1 MLLAIRERVMG
12 IVGWFILGILFIAF
26 AFFGLNSYLDS
37 DVASYVASVNGVEI
51 NARQEDRAYRNLIS
65 RMENLMGSSFDPD
78 MIDEAQLRKN
88 ALRQIINEELLFQE
102 ALDGD
107 FAASDQQLAAQI
119 SAISAFKKD
128 GKFSKQRYERALSN
142 SGMTSSQF
150 EGQLK
155 REIMSDHL
163 RSGIIN
169 TAAPTHEALASAYR
183 LQGEQRRFSYLILP
197 VSKFNKQ
204 VKVTDADIDQFYD
217 EHGSEYMTPERV
229 KIQYLEL
236 QAASLEPG
244 TEPDEAALRALYDE
258 ESGRFTTEE
267 ERHARHILV
276 MFTGTDEESIRQAAS
291 RAEEIVK
298 RLDAG
303 EAFDVLAKE
312 VSEDPGSA
320 SSGGDLGFFGRGI
333 MAAEFED
340 AVFDMQAGERSQ
352 PVRSS
357 YGLHIIELL
366 DIKPETVQPFE
377 EVRASLAEQLL
388 SDERSD
394 LFYDQSEV
402 LANLSFEYPD
412 TLQEAANGLG
422 LEIQESDW
430 ISAGGGPAIGENPAV
445 IEAAFSDDVLLGGNN
460 SKVVEMGE
468 DHMLV
473 LRVSAHQKSAQKP
486 LEEVND
492 LIRQDLLDE
501 QVRALAKAK
510 GEELLASLQAGV
522 ALEEIAKQQVLETGR
537 TDLLGRQAA
546 TPQRSL
552 VQKAFSLATPKDGE
566 TVSGGFV
573 MNDGNYA
580 IVLLEETSEG
590 RLESL
595 NESSR
600 VQSSQE
606 LGKLQGAADMAAV
619 MAALNEQAT
628 VLIPKDKDQ

>member
-1 MLLAIRERVMG
+1 MG
-12 IVGWFILGILFIAF
+12 VVGWFILGILFIAF
-26 AFFGLNSYLDS
+26 AFFGLNSYLDG

-51 NARQEDRAYRNLIS
+51 SERQEDRAYRNLLS
-65 RMENLMGSSFDPD
+65 RMESLMGSSFDPD
-78 MIDEAQLRKN
+78 MIDETQLRKN
-88 ALRQIINEELLFQE
+88 ALKQIINEELLLQE
-102 ALDGD
+102 AVAGD

-119 SAISAFKKD
+119 SAIGAFKKD
-128 GKFSKQRYERALSN
+128 GRFSKQRYERALRN
-142 SGMTSSQF
+142 SGMTPSQF

-155 REIMSDHL
+155 REIMSNHL

-169 TAAPTHEALASAYR
+169 TAAPTQEALAAAYR

-197 VSKFNKQ
+197 VSKFDKQ
-204 VKVTDADIDQFYD
+204 VKVTDADVEQFYD
-217 EHGSEYMTPERV
+217 THGSEYRTPERV

-236 QAASLEPG
+236 DAARIEPG
-244 TEPDEAALRALYDE
+244 TEPDEATLRALYDE

-276 MFTGTDEESIRQAAS
+276 MFKGTDEENISQATS
-291 RAEEIVK
+291 KAEEIVK

-312 VSEDPGSA
+312 LSEDPGSA

-333 MAAEFED
+333 MAAEFEE
-340 AVFDMQAGERSQ
+340 AVFTMQAGERSQ
-352 PVRSS
+352 PVRSP

-366 DIKPETVQPFE
+366 DIKHETVQPFE
-377 EVRASLAEQLL
+377 EVRASLVDQMLG
-388 SDERSD
+388 DERSD

-412 TLQEAANGLG
+412 TLQEAASALG

-430 ISAGGGPAIGENPAV
+430 MNASGGPGIGENPAV
-445 IEAAFSDDVLLGGNN
+445 IEAAFGDDVLLAGNN
-460 SKVVEMGE
+460 SNVVEVGE

-473 LRVSAHQKSAQKP
+473 LRVLEHQKSAQKP

-492 LIRQDLLDE
+492 LIRQQLQDE
-501 QVRALAKAK
+501 QARSLTKAK
-510 GEELLASLQAGV
+510 GEDLLASLQTGV
-522 ALEEIAKQQVLETGR
+522 ALEEIAKQEALEAGQ
-537 TDLLGRQAA
+537 TDLLGRQAD
-546 TPQRSL
+546 TPGRSL
-552 VQKAFSLATPKDGE
+552 VRKAFSLATPEEGE
-566 TVSGGFV
+566 SVSAGFI

-595 NESSR
+595 NEASR
-600 VQSSQE
+600 VQASQE
-606 LGKLQGAADMAAV
+606 LGKLQGAADMSAV
-619 MAALNEQAT
+619 MAALNEKAT
-628 VLIPKDKDQ
+628 IHIPKYEDL

>member
-12 IVGWFILGILFIAF
+12 IVGWIILGILFIAF

-51 NARQEDRAYRNLIS
+51 SERQEDIAYRNLRS
-65 RMENLMGSSFDPD
+65 RMEDLMGSSFDPD
-78 MIDEAQLRKN
+78 MINETQLRKN

-102 ALDGD
+102 AVDGD

-119 SAISAFKKD
+119 SAINAFKKD

-142 SGMTSSQF
+142 QGMTSSDF

-155 REIMSDHL
+155 RGIMSDHL
-163 RSGIIN
+163 RSGITK
-169 TAAPTHEALASAYR
+169 TAAPTHEALAAAYR

-197 VSKFNKQ
+197 VSKFEGQ
-204 VKVTDADIDQFYD
+204 VKVTDADVEQFY
-217 EHGSEYMTPERV
+217 EAHGSEYMTPERV
-229 KIQYLEL
+229 KLEYLEL
-236 QAASLEPG
+236 EAARLELG

-276 MFTGTDEESIRQAAS
+276 MFKGTDEENIRQAES
-291 RAEEIVK
+291 KAEEIVK

-303 EAFDVLAKE
+303 EAFDALAKE

-333 MAAEFED
+333 MAAEFEE

-352 PVRSS
+352 PVRSP

-366 DIKPETVQPFE
+366 EIKPETVQPFE
-377 EVRASLAEQLL
+377 EVRASLVDQLL
-388 SDERSD
+388 SEERSD

-402 LANLSFEYPD
+402 LANLSFETPD
-412 TLQEAANGLG
+412 TLEEAANGLG

-430 ISAGGGPAIGENPAV
+430 MDASGGPGIGENPAV

-460 SKVVEMGE
+460 STVVEVGE

-473 LRVSAHQKSAQKP
+473 LRVFEHQKSAQKP

-492 LIRQDLLDE
+492 VIRQQLQDE
-501 QVRALAKAK
+501 QARTLTKAK
-510 GEELLASLQAGV
+510 GEELLASLQSGV
-522 ALEEIAKQQVLETGR
+522 ALEEIAKQQALEKGQ
-537 TDLLGRQAA
+537 TDLLGRQAD
-546 TPQRSL
+546 TPERSL
-552 VQKAFSLATPKDGE
+552 VHKVFSLATPKDGE
-566 TVSGGFV
+566 PVSNGFV

-600 VQSSQE
+600 MQASQE

-619 MAALNEQAT
+619 MAALSEKAT
-628 VLIPKDKDQ
+628 LHIPKYEDR

>member
-1 MLLAIRERVMG
+1 MG
-12 IVGWFILGILFIAF
+12 VVGWFILGILFIAF
-26 AFFGLNSYLDS
+26 AFFGLNSYLDG

-51 NARQEDRAYRNLIS
+51 SERQEDRAYRNLLS
-65 RMENLMGSSFDPD
+65 RMESLMGSSFDPD
-78 MIDEAQLRKN
+78 MIDETQLRKN
-88 ALRQIINEELLFQE
+88 ALKQIINEELLLQE
-102 ALDGD
+102 AVAGD

-119 SAISAFKKD
+119 SAIGAFKKD
-128 GKFSKQRYERALSN
+128 GRFSKQRYERALRN
-142 SGMTSSQF
+142 SGMTPSQF

-155 REIMSDHL
+155 REIMSNHL

-169 TAAPTHEALASAYR
+169 TAAPTQEALAAAYR

-197 VSKFNKQ
+197 VSKFDKQ
-204 VKVTDADIDQFYD
+204 VKVTDADVEQFYD
-217 EHGSEYMTPERV
+217 THGSEYRTPERV

-236 QAASLEPG
+236 DAARIEPG
-244 TEPDEAALRALYDE
+244 TEPDEATLRALYDE

-276 MFTGTDEESIRQAAS
+276 MFKGTDEENISQATS
-291 RAEEIVK
+291 KAEEIVK

-312 VSEDPGSA
+312 LSEDPGSA

-333 MAAEFED
+333 MAAEFEE
-340 AVFDMQAGERSQ
+340 AVFTMQAGERSQ
-352 PVRSS
+352 PVRSP

-366 DIKPETVQPFE
+366 DIKHETVQPFE
-377 EVRASLAEQLL
+377 EVRASLVDQMLG
-388 SDERSD
+388 DERSD

-412 TLQEAANGLG
+412 TLQEAASALG

-430 ISAGGGPAIGENPAV
+430 MNASGGPGIGENPAV
-445 IEAAFSDDVLLGGNN
+445 IEAAFGDDVLLAGNN
-460 SKVVEMGE
+460 SNVVEVGE

-473 LRVSAHQKSAQKP
+473 LRVLEHQKSAQKP

-492 LIRQDLLDE
+492 LIRQQLQDE
-501 QVRALAKAK
+501 QARSLTKAK
-510 GEELLASLQAGV
+510 GEDLLASLQTGV
-522 ALEEIAKQQVLETGR
+522 ALEEIAKQEALETGQ
-537 TDLLGRQAA
+537 TDLLGRQAD
-546 TPQRSL
+546 TPGRSL
-552 VQKAFSLATPKDGE
+552 VRKAFSLATPEEGE
-566 TVSGGFV
+566 SVSAGFI

-595 NESSR
+595 NEASR
-600 VQSSQE
+600 VQASQE
-606 LGKLQGAADMAAV
+606 LGKLQGAADMSAV
-619 MAALNEQAT
+619 MAALNEKAT
-628 VLIPKDKDQ
+628 IHIPKYEDL

>member
-1 MLLAIRERVMG
+1 MG
-12 IVGWFILGILFIAF
+12 VVGWFILGILFIAF
-26 AFFGLNSYLDS
+26 AFFGLNSYLDG

-51 NARQEDRAYRNLIS
+51 SERQEDRAYRNLLS
-65 RMENLMGSSFDPD
+65 RMESLMGSSFDPD
-78 MIDEAQLRKN
+78 MIDETQLRKN
-88 ALRQIINEELLFQE
+88 ALKQIINEELLLQE
-102 ALDGD
+102 AVAGD

-119 SAISAFKKD
+119 SAIGAFKKD
-128 GKFSKQRYERALSN
+128 GRFSKQRYERALRN
-142 SGMTSSQF
+142 SGMTPSQF

-155 REIMSDHL
+155 REIMSNHL

-169 TAAPTHEALASAYR
+169 TAAPTQEALAAAYR

-197 VSKFNKQ
+197 VSKFDKQ
-204 VKVTDADIDQFYD
+204 VKVTDADVEQFYD
-217 EHGSEYMTPERV
+217 THGSEYRTPERV

-236 QAASLEPG
+236 DAARIEPG
-244 TEPDEAALRALYDE
+244 TEPDEATLRALYDE

-276 MFTGTDEESIRQAAS
+276 MFKGTDEENISQATS
-291 RAEEIVK
+291 KAEEIVK

-312 VSEDPGSA
+312 LSEDPGSA

-333 MAAEFED
+333 MAAEFEE
-340 AVFDMQAGERSQ
+340 AVFTMQAGERSQ
-352 PVRSS
+352 PVRSP

-366 DIKPETVQPFE
+366 DIKHETVQPFE
-377 EVRASLAEQLL
+377 EVRASLVDQMLG
-388 SDERSD
+388 DERSD

-412 TLQEAANGLG
+412 TLQEAASALG

-430 ISAGGGPAIGENPAV
+430 MNASGGPGIGENPAV
-445 IEAAFSDDVLLGGNN
+445 IEAAFGDDVLLAGNN
-460 SKVVEMGE
+460 SNVVEVGE

-473 LRVSAHQKSAQKP
+473 LRVLEHQKSAQKP

-492 LIRQDLLDE
+492 LIRQQLQDE
-501 QVRALAKAK
+501 QARSLTKAK
-510 GEELLASLQAGV
+510 GEDLLASLQTGV
-522 ALEEIAKQQVLETGR
+522 ALEEIAKQEALEAGQ
-537 TDLLGRQAA
+537 TDLLGRQAD
-546 TPQRSL
+546 TPGRSL
-552 VQKAFSLATPKDGE
+552 VRKAFSLATPEKGE
-566 TVSGGFV
+566 SVSAGFV

-595 NESSR
+595 NEASR
-600 VQSSQE
+600 VQASQE
-606 LGKLQGAADMAAV
+606 LGKLQGAADMSAV
-619 MAALNEQAT
+619 MAALNEKAT
-628 VLIPKDKDQ
+628 IHIPKYEDL

>member
-1 MLLAIRERVMG
+1 MG
-12 IVGWFILGILFIAF
+12 VVGWFILGILFIAF
-26 AFFGLNSYLDS
+26 AFFGLNSYLDG

-51 NARQEDRAYRNLIS
+51 SERQEDRAYRNLLS
-65 RMENLMGSSFDPD
+65 RMESLMGSSFDPD
-78 MIDEAQLRKN
+78 MIDETQLRKN
-88 ALRQIINEELLFQE
+88 ALKQIINEELLLQE
-102 ALDGD
+102 AVAGD

-119 SAISAFKKD
+119 SAIGAFKKD
-128 GKFSKQRYERALSN
+128 GRFSKQRYERALRN
-142 SGMTSSQF
+142 SGMTPSQF

-155 REIMSDHL
+155 REIMSNHL

-169 TAAPTHEALASAYR
+169 TAAPTQEALAAAYR

-197 VSKFNKQ
+197 VSKFDKQ
-204 VKVTDADIDQFYD
+204 VKVTDADVEQFYD
-217 EHGSEYMTPERV
+217 THGSEYRTPERV

-236 QAASLEPG
+236 DAARIEPG
-244 TEPDEAALRALYDE
+244 TEPDEATLRALYDE

-276 MFTGTDEESIRQAAS
+276 MFKGTDEENISQATS
-291 RAEEIVK
+291 KAEEIVK

-312 VSEDPGSA
+312 LSEDPGSA

-333 MAAEFED
+333 MAAEFEE
-340 AVFDMQAGERSQ
+340 AVFTMQAGERSQ
-352 PVRSS
+352 PVRSP

-366 DIKPETVQPFE
+366 DIKHETVQPFE
-377 EVRASLAEQLL
+377 EVRASLVDQMLG
-388 SDERSD
+388 DERSD

-412 TLQEAANGLG
+412 TLQEAASALG

-430 ISAGGGPAIGENPAV
+430 MNASGGPGIGENPAV
-445 IEAAFSDDVLLGGNN
+445 IEAAFSDDVLLAGNN
-460 SKVVEMGE
+460 SNVVEVGE

-473 LRVSAHQKSAQKP
+473 LRVLEHQKSAQKP

-492 LIRQDLLDE
+492 LIRQQLQDE
-501 QVRALAKAK
+501 QARSLTKAK
-510 GEELLASLQAGV
+510 GEDLLASLQTGV
-522 ALEEIAKQQVLETGR
+522 ALEEIAKQEALEAGQ
-537 TDLLGRQAA
+537 TDLLGRQAD
-546 TPQRSL
+546 TPGRSL
-552 VQKAFSLATPKDGE
+552 VRKAFSLATPEEGE
-566 TVSGGFV
+566 SVSAGFI

-595 NESSR
+595 NEASR
-600 VQSSQE
+600 VQASQE
-606 LGKLQGAADMAAV
+606 LGKLQGAADMSAV
-619 MAALNEQAT
+619 MAALNEKAT
-628 VLIPKDKDQ
+628 IHIPKYEDL